1 MKCLD
6 DLLPVDTSKTKYTEI
21 YPIPVRCTTTRVR
34 TLRCSTPKYRSDT
47 HPHKRSVHPSSARRP
62 VHLLSCRCSRLLT
75 SPTHPHALSP
85 PLSLPAVAHH
95 ASAPPDSDFQI
106 STSPLPRPCTNPPR
120 GRTTREYATSA
131 TTTNPAE
138 SPREPI
144 PCSRRGGG
152 SLARSLAAHSD
163 AEPSSAAEASS
174 SPVGCRRRMRWGPR
188 RRGAAGG

>member
-85 PLSLPAVAHH
+85 PLSLPSVAHH
-95 ASAPPDSDFQI
+95 ASAPPDSDSQT
-106 STSPLPRPCTNPPR
+106 STSPLPRPCTNPPAAAPHAS
-120 GRTTREYATSA
+120 TRRAPPPPTQPKAHASPS
-131 TTTNPAE
+131 PAVE
-138 SPREPI
+138 EE
-144 PCSRRGGG
+144 
-152 SLARSLAAHSD
+152 AASERD